1 LHAYYEGQRFTR
13 RSGRNPAEFA
23 GYPSQA
29 LFQREADMPG
39 SDYKKLLTEEERN
52 DQGKFR

>member
-1 LHAYYEGQRFTR
+1 MSDATAFLWR
-13 RSGRNPAEFA
+13 AELA